1 MPEAEPAPL
10 TAPDDVAGILA
21 ALSADAGLPRAAL
34 AAAVARW
41 DDIRPALH
49 AQLQAYVDG
58 GDRSDRAATLC
69 LMAIYLMAQQRD
81 TTGFALVCTLVR
93 DREAVEA
100 ILSDG
105 ITEDLNSILVRLFD
119 GDPAPLRA
127 LIEAADADEFVR
139 SASFEA
145 LAWLTAAGRLDRD
158 ETAQYLRDPVHDAA
172 AAGGVVGVGGLAA
185 GDRRSRSGRAR
196 AAGAGSFRAWF
207 DQRRDHVRGGFR
219 SGPEEG
225 RCGHPADG
233 SCFRAVPHPGGYGRH
248 RGDDVALGMVSAC
261 EGPFC
266 EGPPCEGPS
275 PGKAGTVIC
284 RGPALRRHRT
294 RPQSGARR
302 WPQRPLPLRQRQEVQ
317 EMLPGENS
325 VAA

>member
-10 TAPDDVAGILA
+10 TAPDNVAGILA

-158 ETAQYLRDPVHDAA
+158 ETAQYLRDLYTTLQPQAASWAWEGWQQAIADLGLAELAPLVREAFARGLISDEIMSVEDFEADLKKAGAATQPMEAVSERFLTLADMDDIAEMMSHWAWFQPAKAPSAKAPPAKDRPQVKPGPSFAA
-172 AAGGVVGVGGLAA
+172 A
-185 GDRRSRSGRAR
+185 RP
-196 AAGAGSFRAWF
+196 F
-207 DQRRDHVRGGFR
+207 
-219 SGPEEG
+219 
-225 RCGHPADG
+225 
-233 SCFRAVPHPGGYGRH
+233 
-248 RGDDVALGMVSAC
+248 VA
-261 EGPFC
+261 
-266 EGPPCEGPS
+266 
-275 PGKAGTVIC
+275 T
-284 RGPALRRHRT
+284 GPARNPVRDVGRND
-294 RPQSGARR
+294 PCPCGSGKKFKKCCLGKTA
-302 WPQRPLPLRQRQEVQ
+302 
-317 EMLPGENS
+317 
-325 VAA
+325 